1 MISLRDHV
9 ISNLNWTR
17 QCTEDIIG
25 GFPEDKFTFQTTE
38 TDNHVLWTLGHLCL
52 SDRWILGMVAGEE
65 YEVPES
71 YESLFGFQSKAVASA
86 EAYPPPAE
94 LRKHFDEARRRL
106 MAWLEQAGDEEITKA
121 VDDGGM
127 GFAKTALDA
136 LSKQMWHEGW
146 HAGQIAPLRRAL
158 GLEPAFGPPEPPE

>member
-1 MISLRDHV
+1 MTSLRDHL

-17 QCTEDIIG
+17 QCTEDIIK
-25 GFPEDKFTFQTTE
+25 GFPENKLTFQTNE
-38 TDNHVLWTLGHLCL
+38 TDTHVLWTLGHLIL
-52 SDRWILGMVAGEE
+52 SDRWILSMVGGGE

-71 YESLFGFQSKAVASA
+71 YEKLFGFQSKAVASA
-86 EAYPPPAE
+86 DAYPPIAE
-94 LRKHFDEARRRL
+94 LRRHFDESRRRL
-106 MAWLEQAGDEEITKA
+106 VAWLEQVDDDQLKKA

-158 GLEPAFGPPEPPE
+158 GLKPAFGPPPE